1 MEGDSLPECLNTSQ
15 CREIYIRA
23 QVPLEFALY
32 LYGYV
37 MPFIVAVTV
46 ATNSFIVVV
55 LSHRHLRTPTNIVL
69 LAMAVTELLTGL
81 SCLPWLLY
89 YYTFDGN

>member
-1 MEGDSLPECLNTSQ
+1 
-15 CREIYIRA
+15 
-23 QVPLEFALY
+23 
-32 LYGYV
+32 

-46 ATNSFIVVV
+46 ASNSFIVLV
-55 LSHRHLRTPTNIVL
+55 LSHRYLQTPTNIVL

-89 YYTFDGN
+89 YYTFDGKEILLNLVLKDLLSLIYHGNW

>member
-1 MEGDSLPECLNTSQ
+1 
-15 CREIYIRA
+15 
-23 QVPLEFALY
+23 
-32 LYGYV
+32 

-46 ATNSFIVVV
+46 ASNSFIVLV
-55 LSHRHLRTPTNIVL
+55 LSHRYLRTPTNIVL

-89 YYTFDGN
+89 YYTFDGNNCRSTKTNEFKNLNLKLYSLKNKVIQFLKSFLIR